1 MELIRPETTAD
12 AAAIRRVHEAAF
24 PTAAEADLVERL
36 RASSK
41 AVIALVAEDEGR
53 IVGHILFSPVA
64 LEPLAGTV
72 GLGLAP
78 VAVLPDHEKHG
89 VGRRLVQNG
98 LSECRAWG
106 AGFIVVLGEPE
117 YYGRFGA
124 PGPAFRESVLD
135 QPPPHAVFFVVR
147 QHGQRRESQPHRAG
161 EWVEHHRAEQD
172 MADDLA
178 FIFRDQ
184 RNHGLVAGA
193 QALDEIRFG
202 GGGKCGLVDA
212 PYRGSVFGRL
222 GADQFHNGFRF
233 ERALPDS
240 RFNRVPAASQ

>member
-41 AVIALVAEDEGR
+41 AVIALVAEDEGL

-64 LEPLAGTV
+64 LQPRAGTV

-98 LSECRAWG
+98 LAECRAWG
-106 AGFIVVLGEPE
+106 AGFVVVLGEPE
-117 YYGRFGA
+117 YYGRFGFE
-124 PGPAFRESVLD
+124 PASE
-135 QPPPHAVFFVVR
+135 
-147 QHGQRRESQPHRAG
+147 
-161 EWVEHHRAEQD
+161 
-172 MADDLA
+172 
-178 FIFRDQ
+178 
-184 RNHGLVAGA
+184 HGLLNEN
-193 QALDEIRFG
+193 QADPKFM
-202 GGGKCGLVDA
+202 
-212 PYRGSVFGRL
+212 VFELKTG
-222 GADQFHNGFRF
+222 
-233 ERALPDS
+233 ALPP
-240 RFNRVPAASQ
+240 RGTLIKYAREFAGLATPKG